1 MSTPGYVLYGVEAS
15 YYAAKIRACLEFK
28 RIAYIERQTS
38 RQVFAAEI
46 LPRVGFAVIPLLV
59 TPENEIVQDT
69 SDMVDLI
76 ESRHPQRAVIPQDA
90 AGRVLSYLLEFLGDE
105 WIKLP
110 AMYYRWHYNNDF
122 AIAEFGRNNDP
133 EFAHEEQLRI
143 GAKVAQRFRG
153 WLEPLGVLPQSYA
166 TVEADYL
173 ALLDALDAHFAAHAY
188 LLGGAPTLGDFA
200 FYGPLYA
207 HQYRDPV
214 SGQLLKAR
222 APRVAAWIERLRNG
236 AREAQPLE
244 RLQSPPASL
253 LPVLRLLCRDFVP
266 ILVTEI
272 AGVQRWLAEQP
283 ADEELPRHCGTQRV
297 RLGRDTAHEIEL
309 PRALFPYNQWM
320 LQRLQDAWQRVSDRE
335 QTSVRAT
342 LRGLGAE
349 ALLDIPITTRVLRRE
364 FRLWRAA

>member
-1 MSTPGYVLYGVEAS
+1 M
-15 YYAAKIRACLEFK
+15 
-28 RIAYIERQTS
+28 
-38 RQVFAAEI
+38 
-46 LPRVGFAVIPLLV
+46 
-59 TPENEIVQDT
+59 
-69 SDMVDLI
+69 
-76 ESRHPQRAVIPQDA
+76 
-90 AGRVLSYLLEFLGDE
+90 
-105 WIKLP
+105 P

-133 EFAHEEQLRI
+133 GFSHEEQLRI
-143 GAKVAQRFRG
+143 GAKVAQR
-153 WLEPLGVLPQSYA
+153 
-166 TVEADYL
+166 
-173 ALLDALDAHFAAHAY
+173 
-188 LLGGAPTLGDFA
+188 
-200 FYGPLYA
+200 
-207 HQYRDPV
+207 
-214 SGQLLKAR
+214 
-222 APRVAAWIERLRNG
+222 LRSG

-253 LPVLRLLCRDFVP
+253 VPVLRLLCRDFVP

-283 ADEELPRHCGTQRV
+283 GDEELPRYCGTQRV

-320 LQRLQDAWQRVSDRE
+320 LQRLQDAWQRVSDSE

>member
-1 MSTPGYVLYGVEAS
+1 MPGYVLYGVEAS

-28 RIAYIERQTS
+28 RIAYVEHQAS
-38 RQVFAAEI
+38 RRVFETEI
-46 LPRVGFAVIPLLV
+46 LPRVGFAVIPVLI
-59 TPENEIVQDT
+59 TPEGETVQDT

-133 EFAHEEQLRI
+133 GFSHEEQLRI
-143 GAKVAQRFRG
+143 GAKVAQ
-153 WLEPLGVLPQSYA
+153 
-166 TVEADYL
+166 
-173 ALLDALDAHFAAHAY
+173 
-188 LLGGAPTLGDFA
+188 
-200 FYGPLYA
+200 
-207 HQYRDPV
+207 
-214 SGQLLKAR
+214 
-222 APRVAAWIERLRNG
+222 RLRNG

-253 LPVLRLLCRDFVP
+253 VPVLRLLCRDFVP

-320 LQRLQDAWQRVSDRE
+320 LQRLQDAWQRVSDSE